1 MKLPGCR
8 LLLVLALAGGAFPA
22 AASAPNASA
31 NPYGLRAAGAF
42 AAMQKFFYR
51 KGSGLYA
58 PRYPAPRAVSSELW
72 PFSQAFAATISVAE
86 LHVVPYGGRAAAFD
100 RLRGLRRYWN
110 PSLRP
115 PGYDAYVGARGE
127 QYYDDNAWIGL
138 ELLRLRRMTG
148 DAFSL
153 RRARQIFRLLIA
165 GWDGSPTHTCP
176 GGVFWSR
183 LPRNRDRNTV
193 STANAARLA
202 AELYI
207 ETKRPSYLA
216 WGARMYGWTRQCLA
230 APDGLFVDHIG
241 LDGVVD
247 PAEWS
252 YNQGAM
258 IAAAVRLFE
267 AGGDPSYLEQAKAIA
282 AAAVR
287 RYAPLATSKEP
298 PSFLAIFFDD
308 LGVLEQRD
316 PTQAYERLIEEY
328 ADAVS
333 AEVNPTTGL
342 VRVAQKG
349 PFLLLDQAAL
359 VRILARLA
367 GAP

>member
-1 MKLPGCR
+1 MKLLG
-8 LLLVLALAGGAFPA
+8 LLLVLALACGACPRNPGA
-22 AASAPNASA
+22 KASP
-31 NPYGLRAAGAF
+31 NPYGMRAAGAF

-58 PRYPAPRAVSSELW
+58 PRYPAPRRVASELW

-86 LHVVPYGGRAAAFD
+86 LHVVPYAGRAAALD

-115 PGYDAYVGARGE
+115 PGYDAYVGGSGE
-127 QYYDDNAWIGL
+127 QYYDDNAWVGL
-138 ELLRLRRMTG
+138 ELLRLYRMTG
-148 DAFSL
+148 DRFSL
-153 RRARQIFRLLIA
+153 RRARQILQLLIA
-165 GWDGSPTHTCP
+165 GWDSDVTHTCP

-183 LPRNRDRNTV
+183 LPSNRDRNAV
-193 STANAARLA
+193 STANSAELA
-202 AELYI
+202 AELYVQ
-207 ETKRPSYLA
+207 TRRASYLA
-216 WGARMYGWTRQCLA
+216 WAKTMYGWVRHCLA
-230 APDGLFVDHIG
+230 APDGLFADHIG
-241 LDGVVD
+241 LKGGVD

-267 AGGDPSYLEQAKAIA
+267 ASGDRSYLDQAKAIA
-282 AAAVR
+282 AAATR
-287 RYAPLATSKEP
+287 KYAPLATSKEP

-308 LGVLEQRD
+308 LGVLERRD
-316 PTQAYERLIEEY
+316 PTQAYAPLIQEY

-333 AEVNPTTGL
+333 AEVDPKTGL
-342 VRVAQKG
+342 FRSAQNR
-349 PFLLLDQAAL
+349 PFTLLDQAA
-359 VRILARLA
+359 VIRILARLA